1 MPAWITA
8 TAVNDCSSCNLPS
21 IANVSSNALACIR
34 CCSSLRPF
42 NCMSCPQC
50 LQRVGG
56 SVDETVTLLLIP
68 GYGIKAQRKQAG
80 INVEASP
87 ELALTD
93 RMQLLVVLPT

>member
-21 IANVSSNALACIR
+21 ITNVSSNALACIR

-56 SVDETVTLLLIP
+56 SVDKAVTLLLIP
-68 GYGIKAQRKQAG
+68 GYGEKAQGKQTG
-80 INVEASP
+80 IDVEASP
-87 ELALTD
+87 ELALTSCV
-93 RMQLLVVLPT
+93 QLLMVLPT